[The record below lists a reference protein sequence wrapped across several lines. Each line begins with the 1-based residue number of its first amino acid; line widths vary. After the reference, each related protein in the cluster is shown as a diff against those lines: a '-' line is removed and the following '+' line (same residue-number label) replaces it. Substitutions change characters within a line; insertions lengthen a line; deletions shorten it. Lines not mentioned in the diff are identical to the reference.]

1 MDVIA
6 RIQELREERGWTNYQ
21 LAKKAGLSQSTMT
34 SAMNRGNNVTVQ
46 TIQKCC
52 EAFGITM
59 AEFFDDSLRIK
70 EFSLRERKLVEDWR
84 KLPSEIQSAA
94 ETMISYSSVTAES
107 GKSKPT

>member
-21 LAKKAGLSQSTMT
+21 LAKEAGISQSTMT
-34 SAMNRGNNVTVQ
+34 SAMSRGNNVSVQ

-52 EAFGITM
+52 GAFGITM

-70 EFSLRERKLVEDWR
+70 ELSLRERKLVEDWR
-84 KLPSEIQSAA
+84 KLPSGVQNAA
-94 ETMISYSSVTAES
+94 ELMILYSSSLTDEEGKES
-107 GKSKPT
+107 T

>member
-6 RIQELREERGWTNYQ
+6 RIQELREERWWTNYQ

-34 SAMNRGNNVTVQ
+34 SAVLRSNTPSVQ

-52 EAFGITM
+52 VAFGITM
-59 AEFFDDSLRIK
+59 AEFFDDDLRTK

-94 ETMISYSSVTAES
+94 ETMISYSSSSA
-107 GKSKPT
+107 GDG